1 MCIMQTKQAETIKM
15 IENLDINPLLFFFLI
30 FSPPLDMLTWP
41 PQAAAAFTKLLQF
54 QIHSL
59 QFLSS
64 KYGCEFCL
72 RYVCLCGKFCE
83 LFLTVAQELG
93 LLPCWQILQCFL
105 LFSLFITFNH
115 LPISFME
122 TFEQVKYHSHVCQ

>member
-1 MCIMQTKQAETIKM
+1 MQTKQAETIKM
-15 IENLDINPLLFFFLI
+15 IENLDINPLLFFFLF

-93 LLPCWQILQCFL
+93 LLPC
-105 LFSLFITFNH
+105 
-115 LPISFME
+115 
-122 TFEQVKYHSHVCQ
+122 